1 VRSSPLAAATVEVI
15 NWAVSADSITW
26 ASAAPRMI
34 AAASGSVAASASD
47 HVEGDAPAEAVTA
60 PLNRTPG
67 GPVRA
72 RSADTHSTDSH
83 AEPRLSGRHDPL
95 PEVYVSI
102 TPVETAAPRC
112 QRSGVSIEVSPNS
125 PRSAKSTA
133 SETPGGGGSAA
144 GGTSSG
150 A

>member
-1 VRSSPLAAATVEVI
+1 
-15 NWAVSADSITW
+15 
-26 ASAAPRMI
+26 
-34 AAASGSVAASASD
+34 
-47 HVEGDAPAEAVTA
+47 VT
-60 PLNRTPG
+60 T
-67 GPVRA
+67 A

-83 AEPRLSGRHDPL
+83 AERGSAAATTQL
-95 PEVYVSI
+95 PEVDVSI
-102 TPVETAAPRC
+102 TTVETAALRC